1 MHKPIQLLQTF
12 ISRCITT
19 HVMTKRVLEAVA
31 RNSLLEAARQRQQL
45 GALFC
50 ENQFRYIV
58 MSRLSNDGTFGK
70 VGYSSDGQVTKAL
83 ILELNYRTNLTNPN
97 PSQIDLASI
106 KKDSRGDYDNPRYQP
121 QPLAVE
127 TKIRYDSTG
136 LKKDLNDCRSYL
148 RKNGSMRF
156 QYAML
161 LVAGTRKPTQIN
173 PKKST
178 NSKLLYGYLDR
189 DLNPVIYWAA
199 H

>member
-1 MHKPIQLLQTF
+1 
-12 ISRCITT
+12 
-19 HVMTKRVLEAVA
+19 MTKAVLETIA
-31 RNSLLEAARQRQQL
+31 RRSLEEAARQRRQL
-45 GALFC
+45 GGLFC

-58 MSRLSNDGTFGK
+58 MSRLSHEGTFGK
-70 VGYSSDGQVTKAL
+70 TGYSPDPQVTKAL
-83 ILELNYRTNLTNPN
+83 ILELNYRTNLTKPK

-106 KKDSRGDYDNPRYQP
+106 KKDSRGNYDNPRYQP

-127 TKIRYDSTG
+127 MKIKYESPE

-161 LVAGTRKPTQIN
+161 LVAGTRKPSKIN

-189 DLNPVIYWAA
+189 DQNPVIYWAE

>member
-1 MHKPIQLLQTF
+1 MQTI
-12 ISRCITT
+12 ISRCITP
-19 HVMTKRVLEAVA
+19 HVMTKKALVAVA
-31 RNSLLEAARQRQQL
+31 KSSLLEAARQRRQL

-58 MSRLSNDGTFGK
+58 MSRLSGDGTFGK
-70 VGYSSDGQVTKAL
+70 VGYSPDGQVTKAL
-83 ILELNYRTNLTNPN
+83 IMELNYRTNVAKPH

-106 KKDSRGDYDNPRYQP
+106 KKDSRRDYDNQRYQP

-127 TKIRYDSTG
+127 TKIQFNSPG
-136 LKKDLNDCRSYL
+136 LKKDLRDCKSYL

-161 LVAGTRKPTQIN
+161 LVAGSTKPNQIN
-173 PKKST
+173 PTKST

-199 H
+199 HN